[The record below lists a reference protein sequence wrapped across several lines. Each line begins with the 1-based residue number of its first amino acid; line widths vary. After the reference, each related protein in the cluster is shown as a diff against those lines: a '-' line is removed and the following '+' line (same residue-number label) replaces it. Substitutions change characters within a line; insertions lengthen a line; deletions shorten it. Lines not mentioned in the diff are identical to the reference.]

1 MAKSYMIHE
10 GYEIIKN
17 GSAEEKR
24 DLTRR
29 FPNAALALALGDL
42 DLITKALYRMS
53 VNKLNK
59 LCFTVLTEPDVL
71 IRKDDEDEEDSEE
84 EVKEV
89 AKVTPKKE
97 EEVEVPKKKKKKKEP
112 EPIVEEDDEDEDE

>member
-59 LCFTVLTEPDVL
+59 LCFLVLTEPDVL
-71 IRKDDEDEEDSEE
+71 IRKDDEDEEEE
-84 EVKEV
+84 EEE
-89 AKVTPKKE
+89 KV
-97 EEVEVPKKKKKKKEP
+97 VEPPKKKKKKKAKP
-112 EPIVEEDDEDEDE
+112 EPVEMEEDDDDVDSLFDDDDE